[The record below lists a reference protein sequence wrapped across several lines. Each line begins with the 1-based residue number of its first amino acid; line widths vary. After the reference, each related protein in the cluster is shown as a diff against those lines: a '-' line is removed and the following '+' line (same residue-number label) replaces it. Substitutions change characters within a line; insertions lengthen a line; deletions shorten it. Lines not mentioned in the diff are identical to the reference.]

1 MNKIK
6 SPKNLIKKLK
16 REPESPES
24 RRITDATVA
33 EHREKILAGGRKFKY
48 PFQYSKHRVLI
59 GASSVLVLALLIFGA
74 YLWFTLYKSQDTN
87 DFSYSVTKFLP
98 LPVANVDGENV
109 PYSDYMR
116 RVRSAIFYKQN
127 QEKIDLTTE
136 DGKRELNYLKRQE
149 LTRAE
154 RFAYANKIANDKNI
168 TISDDEIN
176 KELDKNLQ
184 TSNGVKMTQSDY
196 EANVLKQYFG
206 WSIAEYKSEL
216 KNRLLER
223 KVSFAVDTQ
232 AKSKIDN
239 IKQQLNNGTD
249 FAALA
254 ESSSD
259 DKISS
264 GAGGG
269 VSAERGDSDSNGII
283 AAARS
288 LEPGSISD
296 IIQGIDGYYIVKLGS
311 KTDTLT
317 NFSIIKVGLTQ
328 FDKDFSQLDK
338 DGKIKEYIDIPINNN
353 K

>member
-1 MNKIK
+1 MKK
-6 SPKNLIKKLK
+6 VKLPKNLIKKLK

-33 EHREKILAGGRKFKY
+33 QHREKILAGGRKFKY

-59 GASSVLVLALLIFGA
+59 GALSVLVLAALAFGT
-74 YLWFTLYKSQDTN
+74 YLWFTLYKSQTTN
-87 DFSYSVTKFLP
+87 DFSYNVTKFLP

-116 RVRSAIFYKQN
+116 RIRSAVFYKEN
-127 QEKIDLTTE
+127 QEKVDLTTE
-136 DGKRELNYLKRQE
+136 DGKSELNYLKRQE

-154 RFAYANKIANDKNI
+154 RFAYATKIAKEKGI
-168 TISDDEIN
+168 SVSDDEIS

-184 TSNGVKMTQSDY
+184 TSNGAKMTQSDY

-216 KNRLLER
+216 KNRLLEY

-232 AKSKIDN
+232 AKSKIND
-239 IKQQLNNGTD
+239 IKQQLNSGAD

-254 ESSSD
+254 GSSSD
-259 DKISS
+259 DKATS

-269 VSAERGDSDSNGII
+269 VSAEKGDSDSSGIV
-283 AAARS
+283 AAARA
-288 LEPGSISD
+288 LEPGAISD
-296 IIQGIDGYYIVKLGS
+296 VIQGVDGYYIVKLGS
-311 KTDTLT
+311 KTDAQT
-317 NFSIIKVGLTQ
+317 NFSLIKVSLSQ
-328 FDKDFSQLDK
+328 FDKDFAQLNK
-338 DGKIKEYIDIPINNN
+338 DGKIKEYIDIPDSASN
-353 K
+353 